1 MNSFLQKCFVVLV
14 VISLSLSQSMPVLAN
29 SFEDQ
34 AKDSSPNIGI
44 SVDGLQN
51 GLLANFPIVKLTN
64 GATFFDTSK
73 QEVNDDKTPIEIKLQ
88 ATPETLETAGEIVI
102 EWVISGISEKEING
116 FTLEIILPDGFEF
129 MADR

>member
-1 MNSFLQKCFVVLV
+1 
-14 VISLSLSQSMPVLAN
+14 MPVLAN

-44 SVDGLQN
+44 SADGLQN

-73 QEVNDDKTPIEIKLQ
+73 QEVNDDKTP
-88 ATPETLETAGEIVI
+88 
-102 EWVISGISEKEING
+102 
-116 FTLEIILPDGFEF
+116 
-129 MADR
+129 MAI